1 MTPHL
6 GAGAGQAME
15 VRTIIRKIMSTH
27 LVLPTQDAFVLGR
40 LLAHPLTTLDNVP
53 AALKAYQDVRLP
65 AAQLVARNSKHTGWM
80 YQFNMPGYYDGTD
93 QGNERGELEILQEM
107 IISHI
112 ESYGQGSAIDEW
124 QQAERKLQENVGLC
138 T

>member
-15 VRTIIRKIMSTH
+15 VRTIIIRKITSTH
-27 LVLPTQDAFVLGR
+27 LVPTKDAFVLGR

-53 AALKAYQDVRLP
+53 AALRAYQDIRLP

-80 YQFNMPGYYDGTD
+80 YRFNMPGYYDGTD

-107 IISHI
+107 INNQFD
-112 ESYGQGSAIDEW
+112 SYGQGSAVA
-124 QQAERKLQENVGLC
+124 QLR
-138 T
+138 